1 MTAAV
6 RNGIRRL
13 PVLPIISL
21 TVFAIAWQVF
31 GEADLSPALPSLT
44 DVVSAAGDVL
54 RSERFQ
60 ESLVSTVTA
69 MGITFPPMI
78 AAGIL
83 IGAAM
88 GSSRI
93 VEWALTPYLNIMLSM
108 PLVAL
113 VPIFLLIFGL
123 DRAAVVAVIVAYAL
137 PAVIVNTVAGVQ
149 GVDRDQLAMSRS
161 FGASRTLTFRRVVL
175 PSASRLV
182 LAGVTV
188 ASGRTIKGA
197 VIAEQIIG
205 VIGLGGLI
213 QRLGGAF
220 AVEELYAV
228 VVFIGLSGI
237 VVVWAVD
244 KLGRKI
250 TPSYY

>member
-1 MTAAV
+1 MTEGLQAAL
-6 RNGIRRL
+6 RRVPLL
-13 PVLPIISL
+13 PVISL
-21 TVFAIAWQVF
+21 AAFAVAWQLV
-31 GEADLSPALPSLT
+31 GQAGLSPALPSLA
-44 DVVSAAGDVL
+44 DVVRAAVDVAQDP
-54 RSERFQ
+54 RFQ
-60 ESLVSTVTA
+60 ESLVSTGTA
-69 MGITFPPMI
+69 MGITFVPMI
-78 AAGIL
+78 VAGVL
-83 IGAAM
+83 VGAAM
-88 GSSRI
+88 GTSRF

-137 PAVIVNTVAGVQ
+137 PAVIVNTIAGVQ
-149 GVDRDQLAMSRS
+149 GVDRDQLAMAKS
-161 FGASRTLTFRRVVL
+161 FGASRTLRYRRVVL
-175 PSASRLV
+175 PSSSRLV

-188 ASGRTIKGA
+188 AAGRTIKGA

-228 VVFIGLSGI
+228 VLFIGLSGI

>member
-1 MTAAV
+1 MTAALRTGV
-6 RNGIRRL
+6 ARVPFL
-13 PVLPIISL
+13 PVVSL
-21 TVFAIAWQVF
+21 AVFAVVWQIV
-31 GEADLSPALPSLT
+31 GEAGLSPALPSLT
-44 DVVSAAGDVL
+44 DVASAGVTVVQD
-54 RSERFQ
+54 ERFR
-60 ESLVSTVTA
+60 ESVVSTATA
-69 MGITFPPMI
+69 MAITFPPMI
-78 AAGIL
+78 LAGIV

-88 GSSRI
+88 GTSRW

-123 DRAAVVAVIVAYAL
+123 GRGAVVAVIVAYAL
-137 PAVIVNTVAGVQ
+137 PAVIVNTIAGVQ
-149 GVDRDQLAMSRS
+149 GVDRDQLAMARS
-161 FGASRTLTFRRVVL
+161 FGAGRMLRYRRVVL

-220 AVEELYAV
+220 AVDQLYAV
-228 VVFIGLSGI
+228 VLFIGLSGI
-237 VVVWAVD
+237 IVVWAVD
-244 KLGRKI
+244 KLGRRI